1 LRETFRSAISST
13 RESIATMGGPVNSIL
28 SNLLRVDCVH
38 DVMKFASL
46 VLILSAALRAQNANP
61 LSADVERAYSEIK
74 NNILRSAEKMPEEN
88 YDFRPAP
95 RVRTFGQ
102 ILGHIAQEQ
111 YLYFCAP
118 IKGEQKSVDIE
129 RTKTA
134 KSDLIAALKDS
145 FSYCDAVYGKMTDA
159 EATQIVNTGGSQ
171 STKLRLLW
179 MNIVHDE
186 SHYGNLVT
194 YLRMKGIV
202 PPSTEGQ

>member
-1 LRETFRSAISST
+1 
-13 RESIATMGGPVNSIL
+13 
-28 SNLLRVDCVH
+28 
-38 DVMKFASL
+38 MKFA
-46 VLILSAALRAQNANP
+46 ILPILAATLAAQDANP
-61 LSADVERAYSEIK
+61 LSADVKRAYAEMKS
-74 NNILRSAEKMPEEN
+74 NILRSAEKMPEEN

-118 IKGEQKSVDIE
+118 LRGEQKSVDIE
-129 RTKTA
+129 RTKTT
-134 KSDLIAALKDS
+134 KPDLIAALHDS
-145 FSYCDAVYGKMTDA
+145 FTYCDAVYDKMTDA
-159 EATQIVNTGGSQ
+159 QATEIVNTGGSK
-171 STKLRLLW
+171 STRLRLLW